1 MPKYRHQLGF
11 TLIELMVVV
20 ALLGIFAAIA
30 LPSFSS
36 LIKNNR
42 VQGDSAELQSLLAYA
57 RSEAVTRRT
66 IVTFSNT
73 QGVWAASITS
83 GNTTT
88 TLRSFTANTVNVSAN
103 PTSVAFRPDGTASA
117 AAKFTL
123 CSGTDFANGYEV
135 AVAITG
141 SSRLSQRGKTAANN
155 TVALTSCTS

>member
-1 MPKYRHQLGF
+1 MPKYRYLLGF

-66 IVTFSNT
+66 IVTFSST
-73 QGVWAASITS
+73 QGAWTASITS

-88 TLRSFTANTVNVSAN
+88 TLRSFATDTVNVSAN

-135 AVAITG
+135 SVAVTG
-141 SSRLSQRGKTAANN
+141 STRLSQRGKTAANN